1 MGAYFSCEHP
11 DIIWHLFDLTIVTLG
26 AADTIHSLFSGAAP
40 NGGVATVFRVV
51 RLLRIL
57 RIFRIVRFLKQL
69 YMLAYGF
76 ALAAE
81 AVFWV
86 AILMFFMLYTRAIV
100 PVRSVGRLSEES
112 PHHE

>member
-1 MGAYFSCEHP
+1 MG
-11 DIIWHLFDLTIVTLG
+11 
-26 AADTIHSLFSGAAP
+26 HSLFSGATP

-86 AILMFFMLYTRAIV
+86 AILMFFMLYTWSIV
-100 PVRSVGRLSEES
+100 LVRSIGRLGEGH
-112 PHHE
+112 PDHEFLTSKFGSILQSMLT